1 MDGVFRRPPVFLHV
15 FREPPKPG
23 SPARRGPY
31 AERGGGASERRG
43 APGFDQR
50 LIEVSDLDNVNDR
63 YENECVGD

>member
-1 MDGVFRRPPVFLHV
+1 MVCSGGPRCFCMCF
-15 FREPPKPG
+15 G
-23 SPARRGPY
+23 SPKNLGAPRGEDLTRS
-31 AERGGGASERRG
+31 AGGGASERRG

>member
-15 FREPPKPG
+15 FWEPQKPG

-31 AERGGGASERRG
+31 AERGGGSSERRG

-50 LIEVSDLDNVNDR
+50 FEVSDLDNDR

>member
-15 FREPPKPG
+15 FWAPKTWEPRA
-23 SPARRGPY
+23 ARTLRG
-31 AERGGGASERRG
+31 ARGGASERRG